1 MGLSA
6 GPKPLPTDYPWKP
19 LTRGVSVAFGIV
31 FAAAMALL
39 ALSIMAMAGAL

>member
-19 LTRGVSVAFGIV
+19 LTRGANIV
-31 FAAAMALL
+31 LGVFFAAAVALL
-39 ALSIMAMAGAL
+39 ALSILALAGAL